1 MVKTIE
7 KRDGTI
13 EGFHAFKIENA
24 IKKAY
29 KACDMPPN
37 KKICSEI
44 ANIVYTKDKE
54 QLTIEE
60 IQSIV
65 EEELMHKSE
74 EQVAKAYII
83 YRSKRDK
90 NRKMFKTFNELVDTS
105 NEDIK
110 IDNANMNGNTP
121 AGQMMKFASVAT
133 VDYAEEHLISQRFV
147 EAKNRG
153 DIYYHDSD
161 YYVSKS
167 VTCTEHDLKELYKDG
182 FYTEHGFIREPN
194 RLTSA
199 IELAAIS
206 LQTNQNLQHGG
217 QAIACWDNSMVPYA
231 KISFEYFFLENY
243 VDNYYECDTQ
253 EELKEKMKEAK
264 SFIESKVGEIEL
276 SNQKLKEWQPIAYR
290 IAKRKLIRESDQAH
304 EGFVFN
310 MNTMHSRGKYNCFA
324 I

>member
-60 IQSIV
+60 IQTIV

-74 EQVAKAYII
+74 ERVAKAYII

-110 IDNANMNGNTP
+110 IDNA
-121 AGQMMKFASVAT
+121 
-133 VDYAEEHLISQRFV
+133 
-147 EAKNRG
+147 
-153 DIYYHDSD
+153 
-161 YYVSKS
+161 
-167 VTCTEHDLKELYKDG
+167 
-182 FYTEHGFIREPN
+182 
-194 RLTSA
+194 
-199 IELAAIS
+199 
-206 LQTNQNLQHGG
+206 
-217 QAIACWDNSMVPYA
+217 
-231 KISFEYFFLENY
+231 
-243 VDNYYECDTQ
+243 
-253 EELKEKMKEAK
+253 
-264 SFIESKVGEIEL
+264 
-276 SNQKLKEWQPIAYR
+276 
-290 IAKRKLIRESDQAH
+290 
-304 EGFVFN
+304 
-310 MNTMHSRGKYNCFA
+310 
-324 I
+324 